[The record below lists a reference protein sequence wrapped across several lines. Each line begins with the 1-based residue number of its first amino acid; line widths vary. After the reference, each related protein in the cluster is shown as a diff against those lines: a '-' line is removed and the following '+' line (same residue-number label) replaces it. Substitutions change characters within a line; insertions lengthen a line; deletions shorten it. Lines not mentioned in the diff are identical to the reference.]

1 MFSKERVSCNR
12 YRMRYLV
19 CYYEVQLSNSQ
30 ASVIKQPRTLNVL
43 DNKTSLK
50 FHSQV
55 FYELTIVS
63 HCSNAFY
70 SNSSIKK
77 ILNNFECF
85 TYNGN
90 YMLIIRITSL
100 NF

>member
-19 CYYEVQLSNSQ
+19 CYYKVQLSNSQ

-55 FYELTIVS
+55 FY
-63 HCSNAFY
+63 
-70 SNSSIKK
+70 
-77 ILNNFECF
+77 
-85 TYNGN
+85 
-90 YMLIIRITSL
+90 
-100 NF
+100 